1 MFLVHKISEWINTE
15 VPLELAKLGS
25 DGDSVVRVVPE
36 SDVIVEIETEPT
48 EITAS
53 FLHNLLL
60 WEFGVLPKHGVVE
73 EQGTKVQRILHPV
86 HGRGGDIE
94 TPPHD
99 LLLSEGEEPV
109 LVVPDSQVTWGREN
123 R

>member
-1 MFLVHKISEWINTE
+1 M
-15 VPLELAKLGS
+15 
-25 DGDSVVRVVPE
+25 
-36 SDVIVEIETEPT
+36 
-48 EITAS
+48 
-53 FLHNLLL
+53 
-60 WEFGVLPKHGVVE
+60 VE

-109 LVVPDSQVTWGREN
+109 LVVPDSQVT
-123 R
+123 